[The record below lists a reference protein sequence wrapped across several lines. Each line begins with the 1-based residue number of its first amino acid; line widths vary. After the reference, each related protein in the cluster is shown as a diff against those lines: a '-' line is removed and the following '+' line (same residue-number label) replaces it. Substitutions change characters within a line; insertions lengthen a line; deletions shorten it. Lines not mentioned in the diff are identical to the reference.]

1 MEQKASS
8 PGYIRPLALNALLVV
23 NIVLAMSFAIVQQR
37 DGHLGGLGYFLYAGV
52 SMLVSTGINLVA
64 FIRSLRKYDTWAKV
78 IYAVAALVFIVLSA
92 IFLGGFGRLGDK
104 IGG

>member
-8 PGYIRPLALNALLVV
+8 PGYIRPLAINALLVV
-23 NIVLAMSFAIVQQR
+23 NIVLALSFAIVHQW
-37 DGHLGGLGYFLYAGV
+37 DDHLGGLGYFLYAGV

-64 FIRSLRKYDTWAKV
+64 FIRALRKHASWAKV
-78 IYAVAALVFIVLSA
+78 IYAITALIFIVLSA
-92 IFLGGFGRLGDK
+92 LFLGGFALLGDK